1 MTSHRVPV
9 ALAGA
14 LTLLWSAAHGE
25 DEAAISPAQSQQVD
39 EFTSSQDLG
48 MTTDDVSRYVSG
60 QDEFAVLVDELQR
73 DMPEGYVDAEW
84 DGPGS
89 RGTYIAMRPD
99 HYEAAVAAVTA
110 SDPSLVER
118 LLVSYAVPATTRSE
132 AEYDLVDQTARLTD
146 GTQDIS
152 ATIDPKTNEANI
164 TVMTRPSAN
173 TRLARV
179 GSMSPEHVEQQLEL
193 PDFVKSA
200 SVEFAAKESGPEFG
214 SGGNWKGTT
223 CTAGFTAVRGGR
235 TAMTTTTHCGS
246 ASRYDGATLSA
257 RSVSTAREGDVQSFL
272 AAGVSNSNSL
282 RYDWGKHRRINRSY
296 NPVRGNVVCHFGVAT
311 GHGCSEVTSTG
322 RAFYFGNLK
331 KTVGNLVYVRGHITS
346 GGDSG
351 GPWFW
356 SDRAHGIHM
365 GNCGGSSCFTAI
377 SSLSKI
383 STRVYTG

>member
-14 LTLLWSAAHGE
+14 LTLLWSVAHGE

-48 MTTDDVSRYVSG
+48 VPTDDVSRYVSG

-73 DMPEGYVDAEW
+73 EMPEGYVDAEW

-146 GTQDIS
+146 GAQDIS

-179 GSMSPEHVEQQLEL
+179 GGMSPEHVEQQLEL

-200 SVEFAAKESGPEFG
+200 SVEFAAKDSGPEFG
-214 SGGNWKGTT
+214 
-223 CTAGFTAVRGGR
+223 
-235 TAMTTTTHCGS
+235 
-246 ASRYDGATLSA
+246 
-257 RSVSTAREGDVQSFL
+257 
-272 AAGVSNSNSL
+272 
-282 RYDWGKHRRINRSY
+282 
-296 NPVRGNVVCHFGVAT
+296 
-311 GHGCSEVTSTG
+311 
-322 RAFYFGNLK
+322 
-331 KTVGNLVYVRGHITS
+331 
-346 GGDSG
+346 
-351 GPWFW
+351 
-356 SDRAHGIHM
+356 
-365 GNCGGSSCFTAI
+365 
-377 SSLSKI
+377 SLSKI